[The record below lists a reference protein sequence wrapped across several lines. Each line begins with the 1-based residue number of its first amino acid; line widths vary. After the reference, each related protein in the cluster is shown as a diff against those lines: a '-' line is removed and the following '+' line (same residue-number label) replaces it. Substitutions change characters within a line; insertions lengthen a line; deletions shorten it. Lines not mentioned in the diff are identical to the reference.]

1 MRLPGV
7 AGQTQGPHVTRWH
20 RPDARPVDRARE
32 VARTCWQALN
42 VADPV
47 AAELIATAA
56 TQAGEG
62 WLAPQ
67 MARHGPEDVI
77 SPVEAAE
84 LVGLAARTIYDWIS
98 SGRLVH
104 SVNRQGRFQVKVND
118 VLEAMALAH

>member
-1 MRLPGV
+1 M
-7 AGQTQGPHVTRWH
+7 TRWH

-42 VADPV
+42 AADP
-47 AAELIATAA
+47 ATATLIATAA

-77 SPVEAAE
+77 SPVEASE
-84 LVGLAARTIYDWIS
+84 LVGVAARTIYGWIAT
-98 SGRLVH
+98 GRLVH
-104 SVNRQGRFQVKVND
+104 SVNNQGRFRVKVND
-118 VLEAMALAH
+118 VLEAMALTH